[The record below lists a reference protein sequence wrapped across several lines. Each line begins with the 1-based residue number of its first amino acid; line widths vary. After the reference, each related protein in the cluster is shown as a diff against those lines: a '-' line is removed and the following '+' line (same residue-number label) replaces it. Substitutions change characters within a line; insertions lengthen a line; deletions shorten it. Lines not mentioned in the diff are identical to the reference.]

1 MMNQTLK
8 EVQYFFYSQAF
19 ADGLRSTFAI
29 LLPALVGSY
38 LGFFQIGLTISL
50 GAMVVSLT
58 DAPGPILNKRNGML
72 IAMSLA
78 FFTAV
83 ITAYAR
89 SSPLLM
95 GIEVLLVTFF
105 FSMFVVYGQRATA
118 VGNTA
123 LLVMILTM
131 DNPVQSG
138 DVLLQASYILAGGLF
153 YFALSLL
160 LYRIRPYRSAQRA
173 LGECIR
179 EVANYLSIRADFYNC
194 NTNLENDYKRLVAQQ
209 IVVNEKQDLVREVFF
224 KTRKIVNE
232 STDASRKLVF
242 TFVETVDL
250 FEDIT
255 ASYYDYK
262 SLRKTY
268 SDSGALRLIHDTLKK
283 LVNELHG
290 IGIAIQTN
298 TSFERGFDYD
308 EEIKTLKAKID
319 AITTAEGINKVV
331 LIKIVVNIRNLLA
344 GINSIEQYFTI
355 GIKRKR
361 SGVDH
366 SHFITHQPLD
376 PKIFVNNLNI
386 QSSAFRHAIRVSAAC
401 VVGYFIIQLMPYG
414 NHSYWVL
421 LTIAFII
428 KPAFSLTKQRNIE
441 RIIGTVIGGAVGVG
455 VLLLVENNTALFII
469 MVLFMLSTYTFMRLN
484 YLAMVLSVTPYVFI
498 LFSFI
503 GSEFR
508 VIAWERLLDT
518 LIGCAIAFA
527 ASYLLFPSWER
538 EQLKNHMRD
547 ILQANMLYLQKII
560 KALSGHTVSTI
571 EYKVARKEVYLHS
584 ANLSAAFQRMLSE
597 PKSKQSSQSLMQQ
610 FVVLNHIFFSNVAN
624 IGTGLLAK
632 DRKGYPPELL
642 HLSKKV
648 YNKLDEGRK
657 KFGEAEAIAL
667 PDDAVKMETIQT
679 EDDDL
684 LKEQLQFIYQ
694 LSKDITKTAGELIGE
709 TTVKPVHIPSAP
721 NQ

>member
-1 MMNQTLK
+1 MTNQTLK

-19 ADGLRSTFAI
+19 ADGLRSTVAI
-29 LLPALVGSY
+29 LIPALVGSY
-38 LGFFQIGLTISL
+38 LGYFQTGLTISL

-58 DAPGPILNKRNGML
+58 DSPGPILNKRNGML

-78 FFTAV
+78 F
-83 ITAYAR
+83 ITAILTAFAR
-89 SSPLLM
+89 TSPLLM

-105 FSMFVVYGQRATA
+105 FSMFVVYGQRATG

-138 DVLLQASYILAGGLF
+138 DILLHASYILAGGLF
-153 YFALSLL
+153 YFTLSLL
-160 LYRIRPYRSAQRA
+160 LYRILPYRSAQRA

-194 NTNLENDYKRLVAQQ
+194 NTDLETDYKRMVSQQ

-262 SLRKTY
+262 SLRKIY
-268 SDSGALRLIHDTLKK
+268 GDSGALSLIHDTLKK
-283 LVNELHG
+283 LVNELHA

-308 EEIKTLKAKID
+308 KEIKTLKAKID
-319 AITTAEGINKVV
+319 AITLAEGINKVV
-331 LIKIVVNIRNLLA
+331 LIKIVVNIRNLLG
-344 GINSIEQYFTI
+344 GIISIEQYFTS

-376 PKIFVNNLNI
+376 PKIFANNLNI
-386 QSSAFRHAIRVSAAC
+386 QSAAFRHAIRVSAAC

-441 RIIGTVIGGAVGVG
+441 RIIGTVIGAAVGVG
-455 VLLLVENNTALFII
+455 VLLLVENKTALFLI

-508 VIAWERLLDT
+508 VIAWERVLDT

-527 ASYLLFPSWER
+527 ASYFLFPSWER

-624 IGTGLLAK
+624 IGTTLLTK

-648 YNKLDEGRK
+648 YKKLDEGRK
-657 KFGEAEAIAL
+657 KFGEAEEL
-667 PDDAVKMETIQT
+667 PLPEEEVKGETKQA
-679 EDDDL
+679 DDDEL
-684 LKEQLQFIYQ
+684 LKEQLQFIHQ

-709 TTVKPVHIPSAP
+709 TTVKPVHIPSVQA
-721 NQ
+721 Q

>member
-1 MMNQTLK
+1 MTNQTLK

-19 ADGLRSTFAI
+19 ADGLRSTVAI
-29 LLPALVGSY
+29 LIPALVGSY
-38 LGFFQIGLTISL
+38 LGYFQTGLTISL

-58 DAPGPILNKRNGML
+58 DSPGPILNKRNGML

-78 FFTAV
+78 F
-83 ITAYAR
+83 ITAILTAFAR

-131 DNPVQSG
+131 DNPVESG
-138 DVLLQASYILAGGLF
+138 GVLLHASYILAGGLF
-153 YFALSLL
+153 YFTLSLL

-194 NTNLENDYKRLVAQQ
+194 NTDLETDYKRMVSQQ

-255 ASYYDYK
+255 ASYYEYK
-262 SLRKTY
+262 SLRKIY
-268 SDSGALRLIHDTLKK
+268 GDSGALSLIHDTLKK
-283 LVNELHG
+283 LVNELHA

-319 AITTAEGINKVV
+319 AITLAEGINKVV
-331 LIKIVVNIRNLLA
+331 LIKIVVNIRNLLG
-344 GINSIEQYFTI
+344 GIISIEQYFTT

-376 PKIFVNNLNI
+376 PKIFANNLNI

-441 RIIGTVIGGAVGVG
+441 RIIGTVIGAAVGVG
-455 VLLLVENNTALFII
+455 VLLLVENKTALFLI

-508 VIAWERLLDT
+508 VIAWERVLDT

-624 IGTGLLAK
+624 IGTTLLTK

-648 YNKLDEGRK
+648 YKKLDEGRK
-657 KFGEAEAIAL
+657 KFGEAEEL
-667 PDDAVKMETIQT
+667 PLPEEEVKGESKQT
-679 EDDDL
+679 DDDEL
-684 LKEQLQFIYQ
+684 LKEQLQFIHQ

-709 TTVKPVHIPSAP
+709 TTVKPVHIPSA
-721 NQ
+721 QAQ